1 MSYYYNL
8 LKHSRR
14 LSLGPVFN
22 KENRACLITFQR
34 QNTYCAIFSL
44 DLLSSV
50 ESRESASNRGAEYS
64 YILAESCSN
73 NVE

>member
-8 LKHSRR
+8 LKHNKR

-22 KENRACLITFQR
+22 KENRAYHISETKYFLHNFFVR
-34 QNTYCAIFSL
+34 SL
-44 DLLSSV
+44 ASV

-64 YILAESCSN
+64 YFLAKPCSN